1 MIREHCKLIGGL
13 NNILYIANKNPL
25 MQLPRF
31 ILGDHSDHPE
41 DIFIVHT
48 VYPRFIINLK
58 DDELEFLEPISKED
72 RSELEEETAKL
83 IQEATAFYDA
93 EIEKYRSDA

>member
-1 MIREHCKLIGGL
+1 MIRERSKRIGRL
-13 NNILYIANKNPL
+13 LNILYIANKNPF
-25 MQLPRF
+25 MKFPRF

-58 DDELEFLEPISKED
+58 DDELEFMEPISKED

-83 IQEATAFYDA
+83 IQEATEFYDA